1 MRSFLVPWLQLA
13 VVQHLD
19 LVLHG
24 VEPVAAKRQQ
34 SGAALVARQHL
45 VQRQLARFDAGHELL
60 QLLQGRL
67 VAGRFGGRSR
77 GCRGLGPGGGGSARV
92 KNR

>member
-13 VVQHLD
+13 VVQNLD

-45 VQRQLARFDAGHELL
+45 VQRQLARFNAGHELL
-60 QLLQGRL
+60 QLFQGCL
-67 VAGRFGGRSR
+67 VAGRFGGRS
-77 GCRGLGPGGGGSARV
+77 GCGRGLGHGRGGGARG
-92 KNR
+92 